1 MEELFKIKA
10 ISAHIISELKK
21 SYVTSVLIKCPWKG
35 AYLFSPQFPRRRR
48 IMVSLEYLPYY

>member
-1 MEELFKIKA
+1 MAQFGFGGSTTIIIIK
-10 ISAHIISELKK
+10 H
-21 SYVTSVLIKCPWKG
+21 PWKG